1 MMLVSMRK
9 TKEKCIFLLPTF
21 TIVLQWVTIA
31 GINLSWLLS
40 GFLLISLLTKRN
52 WILQKNIP
60 LLFCL
65 IFLISPFFTFL
76 FGRATLFNL
85 SLYISIAT
93 GVIYFLYIST
103 LECDM
108 FEKFMFGGLFSCVL
122 FAIWGC
128 YEIFTGNYILSNHE
142 IFTQRPTWNG
152 MHYPIAAFPNTND
165 IAQYLTLLFPMV
177 SFIILKK
184 SKLAWG
190 ISSVLVFFVIYASG
204 SRLCMMCFLG
214 IWGLS
219 LFWKF
224 LSDRRANTLLT
235 IIMLTI
241 LIVIG
246 LLVVDAKTGIV
257 TTVLKQF
264 LVVDTGADYYS
275 GREEIY
281 ANVLAV
287 AARLP
292 LGGFGSA
299 YSANDFPPHNFL
311 LFVLCDYGWFA
322 AIFLIVVL
330 LKFGFR
336 YFRVASLKRDD
347 LFIILLLSTLIL
359 FPILSSVSSTNEQR
373 KIIWVVLGIFMN
385 QYLCYG
391 EDGKKDH
398 AMLHKVDRSMS

>member
-1 MMLVSMRK
+1 MVLSRSK
-9 TKEKCIFLLPTF
+9 TKEKCIFLLPTL
-21 TIVLQWVTIA
+21 TIVLQWITVA
-31 GINLSWLLS
+31 GINLSWLIS
-40 GFLLISLLTKRN
+40 GVLLISLLTKRN
-52 WILQKNIP
+52 WILKKNIP

-76 FGRATLFNL
+76 MGRATSFNL

-103 LECDM
+103 LETDM
-108 FEKFMFGGLFSCVL
+108 FEKFMLGGLFSCVL

-165 IAQYLTLLFPMV
+165 IAQYLTLLFPMA
-177 SFIILKK
+177 SFVLLKK
-184 SKLAWG
+184 HKLVWG
-190 ISSVLVFFVIYASG
+190 ISSLIVFFVIYASG
-204 SRLCMMCFLG
+204 SRLCMMCFFG

-219 LFWKF
+219 LFWK
-224 LSDRRANTLLT
+224 LMSDKRPKTLLT
-235 IIMLTI
+235 IIMIGI
-241 LIVIG
+241 LIAIG
-246 LLVVDAKTGIV
+246 LVIVEAKTGIV
-257 TTVLKQF
+257 STVLAQF

-281 ANVLAV
+281 ADVLAV

-311 LFVLCDYGWFA
+311 LFVLCDYGWIA
-322 AIFLIVVL
+322 AILLIVVL
-330 LKFGFR
+330 LKFGFKYYR
-336 YFRVASLKRDD
+336 FASLKRDD
-347 LFIILLLSTLIL
+347 LFVILLLSTLIL
-359 FPILSSVSSTNEQR
+359 FPVLSSVSSTNEQR
-373 KIIWVVLGIFMN
+373 KIIWIVLGIFMN
-385 QYLCYG
+385 QYLCCRKTYDKEAPVLRKMKG
-391 EDGKKDH
+391 
-398 AMLHKVDRSMS
+398 SMS

>member
-1 MMLVSMRK
+1 MVLSRSK
-9 TKEKCIFLLPTF
+9 TKEKCIFLLPTL
-21 TIVLQWVTIA
+21 TIVLQWITVA
-31 GINLSWLLS
+31 GINLSWLIS
-40 GFLLISLLTKRN
+40 GVLLISLLTKRN
-52 WILQKNIP
+52 WILKKNIP

-76 FGRATLFNL
+76 IGRATSFNL

-103 LECDM
+103 LETDM
-108 FEKFMFGGLFSCVL
+108 FEKFMLGALFSCVL

-165 IAQYLTLLFPMV
+165 IAQYLTLLFPMASLV
-177 SFIILKK
+177 LLKK
-184 SKLAWG
+184 HKLVWG
-190 ISSVLVFFVIYASG
+190 ISSLMVFFVIYASG
-204 SRLCMMCFLG
+204 SRLCMMCFFG

-219 LFWKF
+219 LFWK
-224 LSDRRANTLLT
+224 LMSDKRPKTLLT
-235 IIMLTI
+235 IIMIGI
-241 LIVIG
+241 LIAIG
-246 LLVVDAKTGIV
+246 LVIVEAKTGIV
-257 TTVLKQF
+257 STVLAQF

-281 ANVLAV
+281 ADVLAV

-311 LFVLCDYGWFA
+311 LFVLCDYGWIA
-322 AIFLIVVL
+322 AILLIVVL
-330 LKFGFR
+330 LKFGFKYYR
-336 YFRVASLKRDD
+336 FASLKRDD
-347 LFIILLLSTLIL
+347 LFVILLLSTLIL
-359 FPILSSVSSTNEQR
+359 FPVLSSVSSTNEQR
-373 KIIWVVLGIFMN
+373 KIIWIVLGIFMN
-385 QYLCYG
+385 QYLCCRKTYDKEAPVLRKMKG
-391 EDGKKDH
+391 
-398 AMLHKVDRSMS
+398 RMS